1 MAKNQKSFG
10 AAAGFFEDV
19 EKGKTERDP
28 QEGSKPVKTSVSTM
42 TLKNTQGRK
51 GQKLPRINMAFT
63 PENHEYITK
72 VSRQNGQ
79 SITEY
84 VNRLIERDKGI

>member
-10 AAAGFFEDV
+10 AAAGFFEDAP
-19 EKGKTERDP
+19 KAKPERVP
-28 QEGSKPVKTSVSTM
+28 QEDSTAATETPSM

-51 GQKLPRINMAFT
+51 GQKLPRINMGFT
-63 PENHEYITK
+63 PENHEYITR

-84 VNRLIERDKGI
+84 VNRLIEKDRGI